1 MAPYYA
7 YRAAEAVV
15 HALPHRTAHRLA
27 VAMGRTTATLFP
39 RRFDGLRANLR
50 RVVPEADELTLRRLV
65 RANAGNLMRCWVD
78 LMEMDRR
85 ADEVTARVHPA
96 DAEHILGPQE
106 EGRGVVCIS
115 VHLGSWQLG
124 LAGWNRRFGRMAVLA
139 EVLRPRP
146 LFERIVAART
156 RLGIEVIPLDVATM
170 RASDPESA
178 RRLGAAALR
187 EVYRILRG
195 AGMVA
200 MAIDR
205 DLTGTGEP
213 LAFFGAPARIPVGV
227 VEVAIR
233 TGAAVVPVVL
243 LREHEEAIGQC
254 YPEVR
259 YDPAAERGAEVRR
272 VASEVLRV
280 FERVIREHPD
290 QWHVLDALWTAPA
303 PASGRL
309 MEAAA
314 GK

>member
-1 MAPYYA
+1 MLPYYA

-15 HALPHRTAHRLA
+15 QVLPHRTAHRLGT
-27 VAMGRTTATLFP
+27 VLGRTAATLWP

-50 RVVPEADELTLRRLV
+50 RVLPDADERTLRRVV
-65 RANAGNLMRCWVD
+65 RANVGNLARCWVD
-78 LMEMDRR
+78 VMEMGGR
-85 ADEVTARVHPA
+85 ADEVTARVRPG
-96 DAEHILGPQE
+96 DAEHILGPQR
-106 EGRGVVCIS
+106 EGRGVVLVS

-124 LAGWNRRFGRMAVLA
+124 LAGWNHRFGQIAVLA

-146 LFERIVAART
+146 LHERIVASRS
-156 RLGIEVIPLDVATM
+156 RLGIQVIPIDVAAM
-170 RASDPESA
+170 RVSDPQSA

-187 EVYRILRG
+187 DVYRLLRG

-205 DLTGTGEP
+205 DLAGSGEP
-213 LAFFGAPARIPVGV
+213 LTFFGAPARIPVGV

-243 LREHEEAIGQC
+243 LRETEEAVGQC

-280 FERVIREHPD
+280 LERIIRQHPD
-290 QWHVLDALWTAPA
+290 HWHVLDPLWTSPA
-303 PASGRL
+303 PTNGRL
-309 MEAAA
+309 TEAAA
-314 GK
+314 EQ

>member
-7 YRAAEAVV
+7 YRVAEVAV
-15 HALPHRTAHRLA
+15 HALPHRAAHRLGVA
-27 VAMGRTTATLFP
+27 VGRATATLFP

-50 RVVPEADELTLRRLV
+50 RVVPEADERTLRRLV
-65 RANAGNLMRCWVD
+65 RANVGNLARCWVD
-78 LMEMDRR
+78 LLEMGRWP
-85 ADEVTARVHPA
+85 DEVTARVQPL
-96 DAEHILGPQE
+96 DAEHILGPQR
-106 EGRGVVCIS
+106 EGRGVVTVSI
-115 VHLGSWQLG
+115 HLGSWQLG
-124 LAGWNRRFGRMAVLA
+124 LAGWNHRFGQMAVLA

-146 LFERIVAART
+146 LFERIVAARS
-156 RLGIEVIPLDVATM
+156 RLGIQVIPIDLAAM
-170 RASDPESA
+170 RSSDPQSA

-187 EVYRILRG
+187 DVYRILRG

-205 DLTGTGEP
+205 DLAGTGEP
-213 LAFFGAPARIPVGV
+213 LTFFGAPARIPVGV

-243 LREHEEAIGQC
+243 LREREEAIGQC

-259 YDPAAERGAEVRR
+259 YDVAAERGAEVRR

-303 PASGRL
+303 GANGGPT
-309 MEAAA
+309 EAAA
-314 GK
+314 EQ